1 MQEGHA
7 RGTGSSCYHSIVV
20 NLSEVDVV
28 VTEQSLKILISG
40 LGDFEPLFCPLLC

>member
-7 RGTGSSCYHSIVV
+7 RGTGSSCYHWMVV

-28 VTEQSLKILISG
+28 VTEQSLKIFIFGFL
-40 LGDFEPLFCPLLC
+40 